1 MPLAERNHEI
11 VRGQTAD
18 GKWHRGEHHIEVV
31 RDARGRIKL
40 EKHII
45 NEYGTLHEVIKATVE
60 TIKF

>member
-18 GKWHRGEHHIEVV
+18 GKWHRGEYHIEVI
-31 RDARGRIKL
+31 RDARGRIKS

-45 NEYGTLHEVIKATVE
+45 NEWGTPHEVIKDTVE